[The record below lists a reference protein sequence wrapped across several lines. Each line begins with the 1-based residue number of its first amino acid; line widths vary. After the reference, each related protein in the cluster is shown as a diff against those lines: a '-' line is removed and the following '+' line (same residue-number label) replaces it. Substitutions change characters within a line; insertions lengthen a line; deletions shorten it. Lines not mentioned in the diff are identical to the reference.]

1 MMIPKMSEKI
11 FWRYFALFSPQDVSR
26 DLWRG
31 RRQAVDHLGADLIQD
46 LVLETVLLRTSNCI
60 SSGFCLYFFAF
71 LWVCTA
77 VYIVACFRLF
87 YSSLTRWGFH
97 TPVRHMEKMMK
108 MMIHG
113 QFFIFWISCTP
124 ERESKCVDFKSVS
137 AIHRVTCKRPSG
149 GAGEIYRCLICSNL
163 GTYKQSY
170 TIIDKEISDM
180 YGSEWVNIYI

>member
-77 VYIVACFRLF
+77 VCTLLLVSDCFIARLLVGGF
-87 YSSLTRWGFH
+87 TRLLGTWRRWWRWWSKDNSSYF
-97 TPVRHMEKMMK
+97 EYKK
-108 MMIHG
+108 
-113 QFFIFWISCTP
+113 SCTL

-137 AIHRVTCKRPSG
+137 AIHWVTCKRRSG
-149 GAGEIYRCLICSNL
+149 GAGEIYRSLMCSNL
-163 GTYKQSY
+163 ATYKQSY
-170 TIIDKEISDM
+170 TVIDKEWI
-180 YGSEWVNIYI
+180 NTKI

>member
-108 MMIHG
+108 MMTILHILDIRKVVLLKG
-113 QFFIFWISCTP
+113 KKNVLISKVCQP
-124 ERESKCVDFKSVS
+124 FSESRARDHREEPGRYTDIWYAQIWAYINK
-137 AIHRVTCKRPSG
+137 AIQ
-149 GAGEIYRCLICSNL
+149 L
-163 GTYKQSY
+163 
-170 TIIDKEISDM
+170 
-180 YGSEWVNIYI
+180 

>member
-1 MMIPKMSEKI
+1 MSEKI
-11 FWRYFALFSPQDVSR
+11 FWRYFALFPPQDVSR

-60 SSGFCLYFFAF
+60 SSAFCLYFFAF

-97 TPVRHMEKMMK
+97 TPVRRMEKTMK
-108 MMIHG
+108 MVWSKDNSSY
-113 QFFIFWISCTP
+113 FEYKKSCIL

-137 AIHRVTCKRPSG
+137 AIHWVTCKRRSG
-149 GAGEIYRCLICSNL
+149 GAGEIYRSLICSNL

-170 TIIDKEISDM
+170 TIID
-180 YGSEWVNIYI
+180 

>member
-1 MMIPKMSEKI
+1 MSEKI

-97 TPVRHMEKMMK
+97 TPVKQMVMTIVMMGTGEKLVWVWVWVGNSKLVMENIGWWFLPEMLLLLLEQQQTDKGNCN
-108 MMIHG
+108 MIL
-113 QFFIFWISCTP
+113 
-124 ERESKCVDFKSVS
+124 
-137 AIHRVTCKRPSG
+137 
-149 GAGEIYRCLICSNL
+149 IYLQSRKADTQL
-163 GTYKQSY
+163 GK
-170 TIIDKEISDM
+170 I
-180 YGSEWVNIYI
+180 